1 MKLLLKVLCAPLI
14 AVLAVFIWVAT
25 QIVKISAVV
34 LNFIAILTAL
44 GALCILL
51 DGRIAHGIAS
61 LIAAFLLTPFGL
73 PMLSIILLGQVQR
86 VQYWIQDHVYG

>member
-1 MKLLLKVLCAPLI
+1 MKLLLKILCAPVI

-34 LNFIAILTAL
+34 LNFIAILTAF
-44 GALCILL
+44 GALCIFL
-51 DGRIAHGIAS
+51 DGRTAHGIAG

-73 PMLSIILLGQVQR
+73 PMLSIILLGQMQR
-86 VQYWIQDHVYG
+86 LQYWIQDHVYG